1 MKFALKAVTFGV
13 LTAGSTMVMAEDAP
27 SFYGITATGS
37 VAATTDY
44 RFRGITQSSN
54 NPAIQGGFTFSHKSG
69 AYVALWG
76 SSVDFNTPGVSTET
90 DISLGYTN
98 TLKLSDTLA
107 PTYDVGVIR
116 YGYIGSD
123 SKFTNPYNGDT
134 GFDFTEFYGKLTF
147 ADSLFKGDAL
157 SVGVNYSNDYWGHSD
172 EFWYFNVGYSAPIA
186 DTGFT
191 GLASVGYNK
200 LQNTRQFLQNL
211 PANDVLLTGSRG
223 TGKSSIVRALLTEYK
238 DQGLRLIEIERDDLS
253 DLPEIQKLI
262 QKRPEKFIVY
272 CDDLAF
278 NAEDENYRSLKSV
291 LDGSLQ
297 SGSSNFI
304 IYATS
309 NRRHL
314 LPEFMHENTPVT
326 RVDVPQYTELHPQEA
341 IEEKISL
348 SDRFGMWLSFYPMDQ
363 NLYLTIVEH
372 YLAKTDMP
380 MNDEAHAEALRW
392 CQARGQRS
400 GRAAYQFSK
409 HWIGSQQLKAL

>member
-1 MKFALKAVTFGV
+1 MANLDLPDNILISLSHVLQQLQQSLPALKQ
-13 LTAGSTMVMAEDAP
+13 E
-27 SFYGITATGS
+27 
-37 VAATTDY
+37 TD
-44 RFRGITQSSN
+44 FSAIAFKWQDQQLI
-54 NPAIQGGFTFSHKSG
+54 AIQQPRKIDLDDLKGIEKQK
-69 AYVALWG
+69 
-76 SSVDFNTPGVSTET
+76 EK
-90 DISLGYTN
+90 IIQN
-98 TLKLSDTLA
+98 TL
-107 PTYDVGVIR
+107 
-116 YGYIGSD
+116 
-123 SKFTNPYNGDT
+123 
-134 GFDFTEFYGKLTF
+134 
-147 ADSLFKGDAL
+147 
-157 SVGVNYSNDYWGHSD
+157 
-172 EFWYFNVGYSAPIA
+172 
-186 DTGFT
+186 
-191 GLASVGYNK
+191 
-200 LQNTRQFLQNL
+200 QFLNGL

-223 TGKSSIVRALLTEYK
+223 TGKSSIVRALLTKYAN
-238 DQGLRLIEIERDDLS
+238 QGLRLIEIERDDLS
-253 DLPEIQKLI
+253 ELPEIQKII
-262 QKRPEKFIVY
+262 QHRPEKFIVY

-363 NLYLTIVEH
+363 NLYLEIVEH
-372 YLAKTDMP
+372 YLQKAEMELTA
-380 MNDEAHAEALRW
+380 EARAEALRW

>member
-1 MKFALKAVTFGV
+1 MANLDLPDNILLSLSHVLQQLQQSLPALKQ
-13 LTAGSTMVMAEDAP
+13 E
-27 SFYGITATGS
+27 
-37 VAATTDY
+37 TD
-44 RFRGITQSSN
+44 FSAIAFKWQDQQLM
-54 NPAIQGGFTFSHKSG
+54 AIQQPRKIDLDDLKGIEKQK
-69 AYVALWG
+69 
-76 SSVDFNTPGVSTET
+76 EK
-90 DISLGYTN
+90 IIQN
-98 TLKLSDTLA
+98 TL
-107 PTYDVGVIR
+107 
-116 YGYIGSD
+116 
-123 SKFTNPYNGDT
+123 
-134 GFDFTEFYGKLTF
+134 
-147 ADSLFKGDAL
+147 
-157 SVGVNYSNDYWGHSD
+157 
-172 EFWYFNVGYSAPIA
+172 
-186 DTGFT
+186 
-191 GLASVGYNK
+191 
-200 LQNTRQFLQNL
+200 QFLNGL

-223 TGKSSIVRALLTEYK
+223 TGKSSIVRALLTEYAN
-238 DQGLRLIEIERDDLS
+238 QGLRLIEIERDDLS
-253 DLPEIQKLI
+253 ELPEIQKII
-262 QKRPEKFIVY
+262 QHRPEKFIVY

-363 NLYLTIVEH
+363 NLYLEIVEH
-372 YLAKTDMP
+372 YLQKAEMELTA
-380 MNDEAHAEALRW
+380 EARAEALRW

-409 HWIGSQQLKAL
+409 HWIGSAQLKSL

>member
-1 MKFALKAVTFGV
+1 MSFVVIAVQILQFFIKITF
-13 LTAGSTMVMAEDAP
+13 LNQLYYFINETIDKHL
-27 SFYGITATGS
+27 FNFIN
-37 VAATTDY
+37 
-44 RFRGITQSSN
+44 FL
-54 NPAIQGGFTFSHKSG
+54 FF
-69 AYVALWG
+69 LWL
-76 SSVDFNTPGVSTET
+76 T
-90 DISLGYTN
+90 DI
-98 TLKLSDTLA
+98 
-107 PTYDVGVIR
+107 
-116 YGYIGSD
+116 
-123 SKFTNPYNGDT
+123 
-134 GFDFTEFYGKLTF
+134 
-147 ADSLFKGDAL
+147 FKI
-157 SVGVNYSNDYWGHSD
+157 
-172 EFWYFNVGYSAPIA
+172 FPF
-186 DTGFT
+186 
-191 GLASVGYNK
+191 
-200 LQNTRQFLQNL
+200 QNTRQFLQNL

>member
-1 MKFALKAVTFGV
+1 MANLDLPDNILLSLSHVLQQLQQSLPALKQ
-13 LTAGSTMVMAEDAP
+13 E
-27 SFYGITATGS
+27 
-37 VAATTDY
+37 TDFSAIAFKWQD
-44 RFRGITQSSN
+44 RQLI
-54 NPAIQGGFTFSHKSG
+54 AIQQPRKIDLDDLKGIEKQKEK
-69 AYVALWG
+69 V
-76 SSVDFNTPGVSTET
+76 
-90 DISLGYTN
+90 IQN
-98 TLKLSDTLA
+98 TL
-107 PTYDVGVIR
+107 
-116 YGYIGSD
+116 
-123 SKFTNPYNGDT
+123 
-134 GFDFTEFYGKLTF
+134 
-147 ADSLFKGDAL
+147 
-157 SVGVNYSNDYWGHSD
+157 
-172 EFWYFNVGYSAPIA
+172 
-186 DTGFT
+186 
-191 GLASVGYNK
+191 
-200 LQNTRQFLQNL
+200 QFLNGL

-223 TGKSSIVRALLTEYK
+223 TGKSSIVRALLTEYAN
-238 DQGLRLIEIERDDLS
+238 QGLRLIEIERDDLS
-253 DLPEIQKLI
+253 ELPEIQKII
-262 QKRPEKFIVY
+262 QHRPEKFIVY

-363 NLYLTIVEH
+363 NLYLEIVEH
-372 YLAKTDMP
+372 YLQKAEMELTA
-380 MNDEAHAEALRW
+380 EARAEALRW

-409 HWIGSQQLKAL
+409 HWIGSQQLKSL

>member
-1 MKFALKAVTFGV
+1 MATIDLPEHILQAFSTVLQQLQQNLPELKQETDFSASAYKWQDKQLKAIKQPKKMY
-13 LTAGSTMVMAEDAP
+13 LDDLK
-27 SFYGITATGS
+27 GIERQKEK
-37 VAATTDY
+37 V
-44 RFRGITQSSN
+44 
-54 NPAIQGGFTFSHKSG
+54 IQ
-69 AYVALWG
+69 
-76 SSVDFNTPGVSTET
+76 
-90 DISLGYTN
+90 N
-98 TLKLSDTLA
+98 TL
-107 PTYDVGVIR
+107 
-116 YGYIGSD
+116 
-123 SKFTNPYNGDT
+123 
-134 GFDFTEFYGKLTF
+134 
-147 ADSLFKGDAL
+147 
-157 SVGVNYSNDYWGHSD
+157 
-172 EFWYFNVGYSAPIA
+172 
-186 DTGFT
+186 
-191 GLASVGYNK
+191 
-200 LQNTRQFLQNL
+200 QFLKGL

-223 TGKSSIVRALLTEYK
+223 TGKSSIIRALLTQYESE
-238 DQGLRLIEIERDDLS
+238 GLRLIEIERDDLS
-253 DLPEIQKLI
+253 DLPLIQKLI
-262 QKRPEKFIVY
+262 ENRLEKFIVY

-363 NLYLTIVEH
+363 NLYLEIVEH
-372 YLAKTDMP
+372 YLAKANMP
-380 MNDEAHAEALRW
+380 MDEFTRAEALRW

-409 HWIGSQQLKAL
+409 HWIGSQKLASL